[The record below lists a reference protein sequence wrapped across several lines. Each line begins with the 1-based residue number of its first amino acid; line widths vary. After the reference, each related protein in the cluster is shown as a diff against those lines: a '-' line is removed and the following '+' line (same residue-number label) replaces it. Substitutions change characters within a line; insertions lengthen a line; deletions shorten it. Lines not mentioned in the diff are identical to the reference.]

1 MLFPG
6 VLMAA
11 LFIAI
16 VGPALPAIG
25 AHFGVSERSLAW
37 VFNAFVLCNLTGVPV
52 MARLSDV
59 FGRRAV
65 YTFDVALFGVGS
77 LVVALAPAFGVLLVG
92 CGLQGLAASGI
103 FPVAAA
109 VVGDAFP
116 PERRGR
122 ALGILGAVFGLAFII
137 GPMLGGILL
146 LFGWRWL
153 FVVNLPLAVGVFV
166 AGRRL
171 LPDRRPAKGVTVDWR
186 GMGVLALALL
196 GFAYGINQIDTGA
209 LGASLAAVWP
219 AFAVAGALLALFVAL
234 ERRTPD
240 PVVRLD
246 LFRNRQVVLAS
257 LLAAGAGMTE
267 AAFIFFPGLAV
278 AAFGVSQSEASFM
291 LLPMVGAVAV
301 ASPVAGRV
309 LDRVGSKV
317 IILASVSLLTLGMA
331 VMGFRGA
338 ERLFF
343 YAGSVL
349 LGAGLAGLLGS
360 ALSYILL
367 HESKASERA
376 VAQGLNTLFISIG
389 QLTASAFIGAVAA
402 SGGGT
407 VAGYQKAILVIA
419 AVGAVLTV
427 LSLGLKGRSAER
439 AAAPPA

>member
-1 MLFPG
+1 
-6 VLMAA
+6 MAA

-16 VGPALPAIG
+16 VGPALPALG
-25 AHFGVSERSLAW
+25 EHFGVSERQLAW
-37 VFNAFVLCNLTGVPV
+37 VFNAFVLCNLVGVPV
-52 MARLSDV
+52 MSKLSDV

-65 YTFDVALFGVGS
+65 YMADVAAFATGS
-77 LVVALAPAFGVLLVG
+77 LVVALAPTFGVLLVG

-116 PERRGR
+116 VEKRGR
-122 ALGILGAVFGLAFII
+122 ALGILGAVFGVAFII
-137 GPMLGGILL
+137 GPILGGVLL

-153 FVVNLPLAVGVFV
+153 FMVNLPLGVVVLV
-166 AGRRL
+166 AGWRVLPSTRRTGTRHL
-171 LPDRRPAKGVTVDWR
+171 DWR
-186 GMGVLALALL
+186 GMGVLALALMAL
-196 GFAYGINQIDTGA
+196 AYGINQVDTAA
-209 LGASLAAVWP
+209 LFESLTSLWP
-219 AFAVAGALLALFVAL
+219 AFLAGLLLLSLFVYL

-240 PVVRLD
+240 PVVRMA

-278 AAFGVSQSEASFM
+278 AAFGVTKSEASFM
-291 LLPMVGAVAV
+291 LLPMVITVALT
-301 ASPVAGRV
+301 SPLAGRL
-309 LDRVGSKV
+309 LDRVGSRA
-317 IILASVSLLTLGMA
+317 IILGSVTLLTLGMM
-331 VMGFRGA
+331 VMGLGGTARM
-338 ERLFF
+338 LF

-367 HESKASERA
+367 HESQANERT

-402 SGGGT
+402 SEGGT
-407 VAGYQKAILVIA
+407 VAGYQAAILVIA
-419 AVGAVLTV
+419 AIGGVLTV
-427 LSLGLKGRSAER
+427 MALGLKGRAAEQDTIQR
-439 AAAPPA
+439 AAS